1 MFKQMLGAS
10 LATLSFASAPAMAQT
25 WDFTAGKSY
34 VFGDSLSDTGN
45 VFLATGAGAPP
56 VYFNGR
62 FSNGPVWHEYLS
74 DETLALSPFLTTI
87 VGDASNGIN
96 FAHGGARTAGFE
108 TSPGGPVLPGSIE
121 QAQFYAAGVANGSIA
136 APTSSDIFSVWI
148 GGNNFLSALSGG
160 GGLDIE
166 QGVADIQQTLATLA
180 SAGAQRFILFGLPPI
195 GTSVEAPAPFDA
207 QFDQAAAQF
216 NLGLRSVDAAI
227 SAQYGADVLYINV
240 EDLLL
245 DLYADPGAYGFSE
258 ARLDCVSQGLL
269 LDACP
274 SDWQDYDGIHP
285 TTQSHALLASFV
297 VASGMNDD
305 YAAQSA
311 GGLSEHAY
319 QVTRHL
325 IVDAMDEAGRER
337 SETGTYLTGG
347 WLDGSVDANGER
359 AGVEYDGWSVSGGFN
374 ANLDNGFFAG
384 GRVSFADTSSDVSSV
399 LAASGD
405 AETFA
410 VAVHG
415 GWSTGA
421 FYVMGGAGLGRT
433 DMDTQR
439 VTGFAPRNQVTGQW
453 AIDHS
458 FTALEAGF
466 DLAPA
471 EDFALTPYLRGVFT
485 DYDLAANL
493 EQGALLNGR
502 YQETDFSSTLYEAGV
517 RAAWQVSEDGVLQA
531 GLAYESEDDAERT
544 LGVLLNDVDLSTAR
558 IGGDED
564 GLLRAQLGYEAQIRD
579 RISVALTAAGRSGDG
594 TESLQARLQVRMG
607 F

>member
-1 MFKQMLGAS
+1 MFKQIMGAS
-10 LATLSFASAPAMAQT
+10 LAALSFASAPSLAQT

-45 VFLATGAGAPP
+45 VFLAVGAGAPP

-62 FSNGPVWHEYLS
+62 FSNGPVWHEYLTG
-74 DETLALSPFLTTI
+74 DTLALSPFLTGI
-87 VGDASNGIN
+87 IGDASNGIN
-96 FAHGGARTAGFE
+96 FAHGGARTYGFAS
-108 TSPGGPVLPGSIE
+108 SPGGPILPGSVE

-136 APTSSDIFSVWI
+136 APNSSDIFSVWI
-148 GGNNFLSALSGG
+148 GGNNFLSALSGAP
-160 GGLDIE
+160 LDID
-166 QGVADIQQTLATLA
+166 QGVADIQQTLSTLA
-180 SAGAQRFILFGLPPI
+180 GAGARRFVLFGLPPI

-216 NLGLRSVDAAI
+216 NLGLRGVDAAI

-245 DLYADPGAYGFSE
+245 DLYANPALYGFSE
-258 ARLDCVSQGLL
+258 VRLDCVSQGLL

-285 TTQSHALLASFV
+285 TTQSHAMLAAFV
-297 VASGMNDD
+297 VASGANDD

-319 QVTRHL
+319 QVSRHL
-325 IVDAMDEAGRER
+325 IVDALDDAGRAR
-337 SETGTYLTGG
+337 GQTGPYLTGG
-347 WLDGSVDANGER
+347 WLDGSVDADGSS
-359 AGVEYDGWSVSGGFN
+359 AGVDYDGWSVSGGFN

-384 GRVSFADTSSDVSSV
+384 GRVSYADTSSDVTSM
-399 LAASGD
+399 LAASGE

-421 FYVMGGAGLGRT
+421 FYVLGGAGLGRT
-433 DMDTQR
+433 DMDTLR
-439 VTGFAPRNQVTGQW
+439 ATGFAPRNSVSGSW
-453 AIDHS
+453 VIEHS

-466 DLAPA
+466 DLALA
-471 EDFALTPYLRGVFT
+471 EGVKLTPYLRGVFT
-485 DYDLAANL
+485 DYDLGANF
-493 EQGALLNGR
+493 EQGVLLAGR
-502 YQETDFSSTLYEAGV
+502 YQETDFSSTLYELGV
-517 RAAWQVSEDGVLQA
+517 RADWQVSEAGVLQA

-544 LGVLLNDVDLSTAR
+544 LGVLLNDVDLSTAQV
-558 IGGDED
+558 GGNED
-564 GLLRAQLGYEAQIRD
+564 GLIRAQLGYEAQIRD
-579 RISVALTAAGRSGDG
+579 RLSVALTAAGRSGDG